1 MAKKSRQRREGKI
14 GERTTRHSGALFYG
28 SYDMP
33 VVALHG
39 VKNGCCTL
47 RQSSLRTSWQTPT
60 HETRHSGCNL

>member
-33 VVALHG
+33 VVALYG
-39 VKNGCCTL
+39 VKNGCCTCGNPHCE
-47 RQSSLRTSWQTPT
+47 RTGKRPRR
-60 HETRHSGCNL
+60 TRHSGCNL